1 MFRSKNLPEELHALV
16 DKWNS
21 EEKKYYLSPYNMF
34 SYNQHQIA
42 YKGGENIALEG
53 WFAVNGDAG
62 DDYLL
67 TKKDVEEIQYE
78 LLPYYKTTRWT
89 LILDW
94 HCNYQCQMCP
104 YHGNGVLEKE
114 NYFEEAGGQKKVVS
128 KEDAFKWIDKL
139 AEYGIK
145 TLSIISLGEIVLYPY
160 WSEVSEYAHKKGMR
174 LWTITNGSLWTEE
187 KVKEAVSLGYTD
199 IRVSLDAVSF
209 ETYAKIRSNKRD
221 NFERAMQLPELLM
234 KNGIVT
240 NVHFVKQKE
249 NLHEVEAFI
258 EYWKE
263 KKVDSISIAN
273 EFYFDGETVV
283 NTFEES
289 KKEYIEGM
297 CTAFG
302 NMQTFPDGDTKY
314 CCGMIAGSGEKA
326 RKLEES
332 GCQISIDEAVNA
344 MRTENSD
351 LRKLCCGC
359 SLYVPYNEKEEIV
372 DGWKITRNAER
383 ETWIRML

>member
-1 MFRSKNLPEELHALV
+1 MFKNKNLPKELCPLI
-16 DKWNS
+16 DRWNRQGK
-21 EEKKYYLSPYNMF
+21 EYYLSPDNMF
-34 SYNQHQIA
+34 SYNQHQIV
-42 YKGGENIALEG
+42 YKGGESIPLEG
-53 WFAVNGDAG
+53 WFAGNGDITE
-62 DDYLL
+62 DYLL
-67 TKKDVEEIQYE
+67 TKSDVEEIQHE

-114 NYFEEAGGQKKVVS
+114 NYFEEAEGQKKVVS
-128 KEDAFKWIDKL
+128 KEEAFEWIDKL

-160 WSEVSEYAHKKGMR
+160 WNEVSRYAHEKGMR

-221 NFERAMQLPELLM
+221 NYERAMQLPELLM

-249 NLHEVEAFI
+249 NLHEVETFL

-283 NTFEES
+283 NTFAES

-302 NMQTFPDGDTKY
+302 NMQTFPGGDTKC
-314 CCGMIAGSGEKA
+314 CCGMIAESGEGA

-332 GCQISIDEAVNA
+332 SCQMVIDEAVAA
-344 MRTENSD
+344 MRTENSG
-351 LRKLCCGC
+351 LRKQCHGC
-359 SLYVPYNEKEEIV
+359 SLYVPYNEKEEII
-372 DGWKITRNAER
+372 DGWKVTRNYER
-383 ETWIRML
+383 ETWIRMP